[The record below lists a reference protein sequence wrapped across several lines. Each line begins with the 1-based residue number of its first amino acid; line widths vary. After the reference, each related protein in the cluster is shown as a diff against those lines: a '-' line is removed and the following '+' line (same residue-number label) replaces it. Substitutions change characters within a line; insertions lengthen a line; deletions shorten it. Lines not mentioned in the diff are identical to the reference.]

1 MTTMEW
7 IDHDRIIAIVRGLAP
22 EPMVALADAL
32 LRGGVRL
39 VEITFNQA
47 QPDSWADT
55 ARSIRLIG
63 ERFAG
68 RMLAGAGTVM
78 TLEQLRLAADAGARY
93 IISPNVDVAVIRET
107 RKLGLASLPGAL
119 TPTEIAAAHDAGA
132 DAVKVFPAGSLG
144 PDYIRAIRAPLC
156 HIPLLAVGGVTEKNC
171 AGFVAA
177 GCAGV
182 GVGGNLVNK
191 QWIQDGKFD
200 DITALARTYT
210 LALGR

>member
-1 MTTMEW
+1 
-7 IDHDRIIAIVRGLAP
+7 
-22 EPMVALADAL
+22 MVALADAL